1 MRTFD
6 FTPLLRSGIGFDRF
20 DRVLENLSRQDQASL
35 NYPPYNI
42 AKSGEND
49 YQISMAVAGFSE
61 DDIEIVVEEN
71 TLGIKAKAQ
80 ADEDGVAY
88 LHRGIAGRGFE
99 RRFQLADDIRVTGAR
114 LEHGLL
120 HIDLLREV
128 PEHKKPR
135 RIEISGDA
143 APKALGKAA

>member
-20 DRVLENLSRQDQASL
+20 DRVLENLSRQDQASP

-42 AKSGEND
+42 AKSGENN
-49 YQISMAVAGFSE
+49 YQISMAVAGFGE
-61 DDIEIVVEEN
+61 DDIEIVAEEN
-71 TLGIKAKAQ
+71 SLEIKAKAQ
-80 ADEDGVAY
+80 EDKEGVTY

-128 PEHKKPR
+128 PEQKRPR
-135 RIEISGDA
+135 KIEIGGASQ
-143 APKALGKAA
+143 PKSLGKAA